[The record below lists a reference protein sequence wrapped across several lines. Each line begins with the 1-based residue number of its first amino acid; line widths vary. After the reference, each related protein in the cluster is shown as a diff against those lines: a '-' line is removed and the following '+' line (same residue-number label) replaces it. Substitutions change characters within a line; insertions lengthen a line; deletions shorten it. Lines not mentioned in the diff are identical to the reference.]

1 MLAASAL
8 DERNKALESVKR
20 VLLEHRDEIFDAN
33 ATDVE
38 ENRDRLS
45 SSILHRLYFDQDKLD
60 SVVAGIDDIVRL
72 PDPIGR
78 ILEKR
83 ELDSNFVL
91 ERRSVP
97 IGVIGMIFES
107 RPDALVQIASLCL
120 KSGNGIILKGGREA
134 TNSNRA
140 LVKAIREATRN
151 TSFGENWILQIE
163 SHEDVDFI
171 LTLDDYIDLLIPRG
185 SNAFVRHV
193 MENTRI
199 PVLGHADGL
208 CSVYVD
214 AFADLSLAVD
224 VVTDSKVQYP
234 AACNAAETL
243 LVHEAVAGKFLPM
256 VARSLI
262 DNGVE
267 LLGDEKTRKI
277 IDVAPATDRD
287 FDTEFLS
294 LKMAIKVVSSLDEAI
309 AHINE
314 HGSGHTDAIVTNNV
328 GVRDRFFAHVDS
340 ADVFSN
346 CSTRFADGYRFG
358 LGAEV
363 GISTSKIHARGP
375 VGLAGLTS
383 SKWLLYGN
391 GETVREYSKGGGKSF
406 HHKEL
411 I

>member
-8 DERNKALESVKR
+8 DERNKALECVKR

-45 SSILHRLYFDQDKLD
+45 PSILHRLYFDQDKLD

-83 ELDSNFVL
+83 ELDSDFVL

-140 LVKAIREATRN
+140 LVKAIREATRD

-256 VARSLI
+256 VARSLF

-267 LLGDEKTRKI
+267 LVGDEKTRKI

-287 FDTEFLS
+287 YDTEFLS

-314 HGSGHTDAIVTNNV
+314 HGSGHTDAIVTNDV
-328 GVRDRFFAHVDS
+328 GARDRFFALVDS